1 MTIDKSLARRR
12 ARRGQPSSQ
21 SQPSSSRSRE
31 RSPRLRSPQTTAP
44 VATPSRLLVVWGV
57 LVLGCVI
64 LGANLIRLQVLE
76 GPTLKQRAIA
86 QQVMAIDPYAH
97 RRSIVDQDGH
107 ILAID
112 QTRYALYAHPIM
124 FEQELQEIAQT
135 LEPLLERSPSE
146 IVALLTS
153 AETGVILERALSE
166 NLARRIRDQGIN
178 GLELLP
184 YQQRFYPQQDLFG
197 AILGYVNVDQ
207 DPQAGLELSQD
218 ELLEQSLDPV
228 QVSRSGNGLL
238 LPTQVPDSLLHPD
251 HLRLQLT
258 LNSHLQRVAQQNL
271 RRQMQQFDA
280 KRGAILVMD
289 VRDGAMMAL
298 VTEPTY
304 DPNRYYEAEP
314 ETMRNWA
321 IADVYEPGSTFKPIN
336 IAIAL
341 EEGAIQPDD
350 MVYDEGRINIDIWT
364 IENVDYRYVG
374 GRGAISITDVIKYS
388 SNVGMVHIMRQL
400 PSALYH
406 NWLERLGIGQPTGID
421 LDFEAAGFLKDLED
435 FVGVEVATAAFGQG
449 LSLTP
454 LQLLQLHASLA
465 NGGRLVTPHVV
476 QGLAE
481 PDGTLQ
487 WQPDRPEPPQVFS
500 PDTTRAVME
509 MMEVAVADGT
519 GEAAQIPGYR
529 IAGKTGTAQK
539 ASEQGGYEE
548 YAKITSF
555 VAAFPVDE
563 PRYVILAVVDEPKGE
578 NTFGSTVAA
587 PVVRSV
593 MEALI
598 AIDGIPP
605 SRDRAVTP

>member
-12 ARRGQPSSQ
+12 ARRGLSSSQTQPSS
-21 SQPSSSRSRE
+21 PSKSRSR
-31 RSPRLRSPQTTAP
+31 SLRNRFHATTP
-44 VATPSRLLVVWGV
+44 VATPARLLVVWGV
-57 LVLGCVI
+57 LMLGGVL
-64 LGANLIRLQVLE
+64 LGINLIRLQVFDSSI
-76 GPTLKQRAIA
+76 LKERAIA
-86 QQVMAIDPYAH
+86 QQVMDINPYAH
-97 RRSIVDQDGH
+97 RRSIVDQHGH
-107 ILAID
+107 VLAID

-124 FEQELQEIAQT
+124 FQQDLPEIAQA
-135 LEPLLERSPSE
+135 LAPLLERSPSE
-146 IVALLTS
+146 IVALLAS
-153 AETGVILERALSE
+153 DESGVILERALPE
-166 NLARRIRDQGIN
+166 NLARRIQKQGIN
-178 GLELLP
+178 GLELLR

-218 ELLEQSLDPV
+218 DILEQSLDPV

-258 LNSHLQRVAQQNL
+258 VDSHLQRVAQQNL
-271 RRQMQQFDA
+271 RRQMQQFNA
-280 KRGAILVMD
+280 KRGALLVMD
-289 VRDGAMMAL
+289 VRDGAMRAL

-336 IAIAL
+336 VAIAL
-341 EEGAIQPDD
+341 EEGAIQPND
-350 MVYDEGRINIDIWT
+350 MVYDEGRINVDIWT

-374 GRGAISITDVIKYS
+374 GRGALSITDVVKYS
-388 SNVGMVHIMRQL
+388 SNVGMVHIMRQM
-400 PSALYH
+400 PAAQYH
-406 NWLERLGIGQPTGID
+406 SWLERLGIGKSTGID
-421 LDFEAAGFLKDLED
+421 LDFEAAGFLKDIED
-435 FVGVEVATAAFGQG
+435 FVGVEIATAAFGQG

-454 LQLLQLHASLA
+454 IQLLQLHASLA

-481 PDGTLQ
+481 PDGTIQ
-487 WQPDRPEPPQVFS
+487 WQPDRPDPQPIFS
-500 PDTTRAVME
+500 PDTTRSVME
-509 MMEVAVADGT
+509 MMEAAVAEGT
-519 GEAAQIPGYR
+519 GEAAQISGYR

-563 PRYVILAVVDEPKGE
+563 PRYVILAVIDEPKGE

-605 SRDRAVTP
+605 SRARIGAP